1 MASYFMMVG
10 VTPQACANS
19 LAWYLRLGMEPEIS
33 DVYFMTSQDEG
44 EPSEEG
50 KKYIKEVHELSKE
63 IAPRLAAE
71 AFEKITFDTED
82 IIWIPE
88 ADLPVATRLIA
99 EGILDRCL
107 DDEIVIDITAGRKIM
122 ASSAVVAALHLYHSC
137 DIDVKLTYY
146 LLKEFSRQ
154 NLKKKA
160 YELGLDEAETIMI
173 DIDDLDAEL
182 REIPVK

>member
-1 MASYFMMVG
+1 MMVG

-19 LAWYLRLGMEPEIS
+19 LAWYLRLRMEPEIS
-33 DVYFMTSQDEG
+33 NVYFMTSQDEG

-50 KKYIKEVHELSKE
+50 KRYIKEVHELSKE
-63 IAPRLAAE
+63 MAPRLAAE
-71 AFEKITFDTED
+71 AFENITFETED

-88 ADLPVATRLIA
+88 ANLPVATRLIA
-99 EGILDRCL
+99 EGILDRCP

-173 DIDDLDAEL
+173 DINDLDAEL
-182 REIPVK
+182 RDIPVRLNET